1 VRALLDTQL
10 LIWASLW
17 EPDGGSPLSAATAAL
32 IEDRANQ
39 LVFSVASIWEITIKS
54 ARGRADFTVD
64 SARLRRELIDNDY
77 LELPISGAHALA
89 VASLPPIHKDP
100 FDRLLVAQARVEG
113 ITLLTADDTLASYGS
128 SVRRV

>member
-1 VRALLDTQL
+1 MRALLDTQL